1 MSMPSPQPSPERGE
15 GANQGAAASEQEGRH
30 ENDATAIRQRLS
42 ESRARLL
49 EAIRGVTEEQFKRR
63 PIEGGRSIAEL
74 LALQLVSEKLRAERI
89 RQALAADGATVELS
103 DPEAQAQQAR
113 AGRVAPV
120 PQLIHGL
127 LAARRQLER
136 LLDDA
141 EAIDGGLER
150 FVLHPREGRQ
160 SIGFILTE
168 QVAARELAFVA
179 DIETLKALVVADT
192 ILSPPSS
199 S

>member
-1 MSMPSPQPSPERGE
+1 
-15 GANQGAAASEQEGRH
+15 
-30 ENDATAIRQRLS
+30 
-42 ESRARLL
+42 
-49 EAIRGVTEEQFKRR
+49 
-63 PIEGGRSIAEL
+63 
-74 LALQLVSEKLRAERI
+74 
-89 RQALAADGATVELS
+89 
-103 DPEAQAQQAR
+103 
-113 AGRVAPV
+113 VAPV

-168 QVAARELAFVA
+168 QVAAQELAFVA